1 MLANPQDG
9 KSTCDWRSYWGFER
23 TPFVEHDP
31 PYVSL
36 PSHDEATRLLAEC
49 VHTGQRGARLT
60 AEGGLGKTTV
70 LRRALAEVRNPRRRC
85 VLVSCPRQGGLLPGL
100 LAERLGERVGR
111 EPAPLASWR
120 AIERALRLMSI
131 VGYHVVIGIDDC
143 QNASPAVRRDIEA
156 VASLE
161 SGTSMRLT
169 IIQAGRPIASAR
181 GGARLAPGVALG
193 LDSLSRSEAER
204 YVTTKLAGAG
214 CSEPMFTPRAV
225 TRLHC
230 SSAGVPAAIDQLAA
244 RCLMVGAARRI
255 EAIPPELVDAVEAA
269 TQRFVW
275 SSGADTH
282 AG

>member
-1 MLANPQDG
+1 VFSRPQDE
-9 KSTCDWRSYWGFER
+9 KSSCDWQSYWGFDR
-23 TPFVEHDP
+23 TPFVQHDP

-36 PSHDEATRLLAEC
+36 PSHDETARVLADC
-49 VHTGQRGARLT
+49 VQTGQRGALLT
-60 AEGGLGKTTV
+60 AEAGLGKTTV
-70 LRRALAEVRNPRRRC
+70 LRRVLAEARNPRRRC
-85 VLVSCPRQGGLLPGL
+85 VLVSCPREGGLLPGL

-111 EPAPLASWR
+111 EPGRLACWR
-120 AIERALRLMSI
+120 AIERALRLTSI

-161 SGTSMRLT
+161 SGMSMRLT

-181 GGARLAPGVALG
+181 ARARLAPGVALG
-193 LDSLSRSEAER
+193 LDSLTRSEAER
-204 YVTTKLAGAG
+204 YLTTKLAGAG
-214 CSEPMFTPRAV
+214 CNEPVFTPRAV

-244 RCLMVGAARRI
+244 RCLMLGAVRRI
-255 EAIPPELVDAVEAA
+255 EAIPHELVDAVDAE
-269 TQRFVW
+269 TNRFVW
-275 SSGADTH
+275 SGGADTQ

>member
-1 MLANPQDG
+1 VITSPADETSP
-9 KSTCDWRSYWGFER
+9 CDWQSYWGCDR
-23 TPFVEHDP
+23 TPFVEHEP

-36 PSHDEATRLLAEC
+36 PSHDEAARLLSEC
-49 VHTGQRGARLT
+49 VQAGQRAALLT
-60 AEGGLGKTTV
+60 AEAGLGKTTV
-70 LRRALAEVRNPRRRC
+70 LRQALAGARSPWRRC
-85 VLVSCPRQGGLLPGL
+85 VLVSCPRQGGVLPGL

-111 EPAPLASWR
+111 EPGPLASWR
-120 AIERALRLMSI
+120 AIERALRLTSI

-161 SGTSMRLT
+161 SGMSMRLT

-181 GGARLAPGVALG
+181 VRARLAPAVALG
-193 LDSLSRSEAER
+193 LDSLTRSEAER
-204 YVTTKLAGAG
+204 YLTTKLAGAG
-214 CSEPMFTPRAV
+214 CNEPVFTPRAV

-244 RCLMVGAARRI
+244 RCLMIGAVRRMD
-255 EAIPPELVDAVEAA
+255 AIPPELVDAVEAE
-269 TQRFVW
+269 TQRVVW